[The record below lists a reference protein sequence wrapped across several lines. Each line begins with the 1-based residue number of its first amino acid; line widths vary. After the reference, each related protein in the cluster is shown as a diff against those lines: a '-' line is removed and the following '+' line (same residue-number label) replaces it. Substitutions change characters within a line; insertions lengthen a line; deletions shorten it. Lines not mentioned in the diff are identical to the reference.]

1 MFPRPIPGDLAAR
14 RVAAESGVRPRHKLN
29 RSIRMDAVSHPLVRV
44 ETVIASDKTAL
55 RVGSAKLIVD
65 GTDTTLVRKAEI
77 ALRPSRVR
85 ARLLSQLLQFSC
97 DIYNGALQQRRDAW
111 HITRNSAQPISIS
124 RFDQFNE
131 VKELKEVCPA
141 IGRFGITPVRG
152 AISRVDEAFGAFFRR
167 VKNGETPGYPRFK
180 SRARFRTIFYDT
192 PTGWHLRGVTPSRPR
207 KDGRPAKAVT
217 AALYVQGVGDIPLTK
232 GAVSQLRRL
241 MARGGEPRTLSIT
254 RSRSGAWRACLGF
267 RGVALKPLTETTEI
281 GGVDRGI
288 WVTAALP
295 DGTLL
300 TRPPFLTKAR
310 AQIADLQ
317 RQREQHEKFS
327 PEWKKINKAVA
338 KSYAKAH
345 RRSENWARHCAIEI
359 VSRYGVISLE
369 DLSLVNMTKSSRG
382 TTEFP
387 GKGVAQKKGLNRSLQ
402 DAALARL
409 AYWIC
414 VKAEEAGRR
423 VWKVNPKDSSRE
435 CIVCGHT
442 DAANRCRARFT
453 CRRCRH
459 EEHADVNAAQVLT
472 ARGQVAETS
481 WCAAGCPVAKRTL
494 PRNRR
499 RRGAEP
505 STTT

>member
-1 MFPRPIPGDLAAR
+1 M
-14 RVAAESGVRPRHKLN
+14 
-29 RSIRMDAVSHPLVRV
+29 SHPHPTIG
-44 ETVIASDKTAL
+44 TVIASDKTAL

-85 ARLLSQLLQFSC
+85 ARLLSQLLQLSC
-97 DIYNGALQQRRDAW
+97 DIYNGALQHRRDAW
-111 HITRNSAQPISIS
+111 HITRNSSRPTSIS
-124 RFDQFNE
+124 RFDQFKE

-167 VKNGETPGYPRFK
+167 VKSGETPGYPRFK
-180 SRARFRTIFYDT
+180 SRARFRTIFYDE
-192 PTGWHLRGVTPSRPR
+192 PRGWKLRGVTPRPPG
-207 KDGRPAKAVT
+207 KEGRPARAVA
-217 AALYVQGVGDIPLTK
+217 AALYVQGVGDIPLGH
-232 GAVSQLRRL
+232 GAVRQLRRL
-241 MARGGEPRTLSIT
+241 IARGGEPRTLTIT
-254 RSRSGAWRACLGF
+254 RSRSGAWRACVGF
-267 RGVALKPLTETTEI
+267 RAVALKPLPETHDI

-300 TRPPFLTKAR
+300 TCPPFLKEAR
-310 AQIADLQ
+310 AQIAALQ
-317 RQREQHEKFS
+317 RQRGQYEKFS
-327 PEWKKINKAVA
+327 PQWKKANKAVA
-338 KSYAKAH
+338 KAYAQAH
-345 RRSENWARHCAIEI
+345 RRSENRARHCAIEI
-359 VSRYGVISLE
+359 VARYGVIALE
-369 DLSLVNMTKSSRG
+369 DLKLVNMTRSAKG
-382 TTEFP
+382 TTEVP

-414 VKAEEAGRR
+414 VKAEEATRR

-435 CIVCGHT
+435 CIACGHT
-442 DAANRCRARFT
+442 EAANRGRARFI

-459 EEHADVNAAQVLT
+459 EEHADVNAAQVIT

-481 WCAAGCPVAKRTL
+481 WRAGGCPAAKRAV

-499 RRGAEP
+499 RPAAEP
-505 STTT
+505 SSSTGPGRLLTQQSRERAI